1 MCATSNTIDINSAT
15 AIVRN
20 YFKKAIWGNE
30 KFNEEADAKINL
42 LFNFIPTSVKQTPSH
57 DYEVI
62 CELLAGVFSPEKK
75 TYKVLVGNDGLVLSV
90 ERMEKEEK

>member
-30 KFNEEADAKINL
+30 KFNDEELDAKINL
-42 LFNFIPTSVKQTPSH
+42 MLDFSPLSAKQTPSH
-57 DYEVI
+57 SYEII
-62 CELLAGVFSPEKK
+62 CQISEGVFSSKKEK
-75 TYKVLVGNDGLVLSV
+75 YRVLVGNDGIILSV
-90 ERMEKEEK
+90 ERIENE